1 VGYTYDADGNRLTG
15 SGTSYNVNNLNQD
28 TAAGGSAYQYDTDG
42 NLTSGGGYTYTYDDE
57 NRLIGMVSATDT
69 WSYQYDGLGERVS
82 ATHNGVVTQYLNDPS
97 GFGNVEAEFTGAG
110 QLVSHYT
117 YGLDLT
123 SAVPA
128 SGSAAYYHFD
138 ASGNTA
144 QMTNASGS
152 VVNSYTYLPFG
163 EKTASTTGVA
173 NPFTYAG
180 EYGVT
185 DEGSGLYF
193 MRNRWYSPALGRF
206 IQQDPIGLDGGSN
219 LYAYTGNGP
228 TNNLD
233 PEGTEPPSQNDLQLE
248 QAKENR
254 EAAIKDG
261 TYSQTEEERQEQI
274 QRGKEGL
281 AEIGAGAALGG
292 VEIVEGGGVITNEI
306 INHSIKVPIE
316 SAIVHKLVPEPGQHS
331 VLIPVLKDMA
341 HYFSGGLLFKDQPE
355 NNTTVPTKDAID
367 PNGKLTSGF
376 GDQGFVPPA
385 TPIIYTIYF
394 ENQPTATAPAE
405 EVVVSD
411 PLPSNLDWSTVQL
424 SQIQFN
430 NVTIN
435 VPGGVQSYSSQVS
448 VSTDPNPVSVNASI
462 NTITGVLSWTMQSV
476 DPTTGGLPANPLAG
490 FLPPNNSNNL
500 GTGYVTF
507 SVTPKSGLAN
517 GTAISNQGS
526 IVFDV
531 NSAISTNSVTNTIDS
546 VYPTSSVSALP
557 ATTTAASFPVSW
569 SGSDPGGSGIADYD
583 IYVSTN
589 SGAYSLWLPAT
600 TQTSATYTGAVGE
613 IYSFYSMATD
623 NVGLRQQA
631 QGAVQTVSVIQVS
644 SKTTPSVTVS
654 PGLSSVTTTQALSV
668 TVVVNGG
675 SGNPAATGSVTLTS
689 GSYTSAAAT
698 LNGGSATI
706 LIPAGSL
713 ALGSNTLTA
722 TYGPDVNSSSIYN
735 PATGTSAAVSVAKA
749 TPTVAVSPSLSS
761 ITTVQSLTVTVA
773 VNGGTGSPAA
783 TGSVTLTSGNYSSA
797 ATTLTSGSA
806 TINVPAGSL
815 ALGSNTLTASYTP
828 DSNSASIYNTAS
840 GTSASV
846 SVAKATPSVAVSPSS
861 FSISTTQLLTV
872 TVAVNGG
879 TGSTAPTGSVTLSS
893 GSYTS
898 TATTLTGG
906 SATINIP
913 AGSLAA
919 GGDVLGAAY
928 TPDSSS
934 SSIYNSASGS
944 SSVVMVAK
952 TTPAVTVTPSLS
964 SITAAQA
971 VSVTIAVG
979 GTPAPTG
986 TVTLSSGS
994 YTSAAATLSS
1004 GSATITVPAGS
1015 LAEGGDTLTGT
1026 YTGDNNYNSASGTAA
1041 ITVTSLAPAIT
1052 FTVPNHTYGDAP
1064 FTVTAT
1070 SNSSG
1075 AITYSV
1081 ISGPATI
1088 SGSVVTLTGAGAVVL
1103 RASQAAAGSYASGT
1117 LNATFTVASEAQTI
1131 TFAAPASPVNYGAA
1145 PITLS
1150 ASSTSGLTVVF
1161 SVLSGPASI
1170 SGSTLTI
1177 TGAGTV
1183 VVAADQSGNTNYA
1196 IATEV
1201 TRSITVN
1208 KGVPAAGLT
1217 ASPNPVL
1224 VQNTV
1229 TLTATIG
1236 YSAGT
1241 PTGSVVFSDSG
1252 TTIGTATLSA
1262 GIATL
1267 SVSTLTVGS
1276 HSITA
1281 VYGGD
1286 GNFNAASSSA
1296 VSETVEDFTLTIGGN
1311 GSSQTVQPGGTATY
1325 TLPMSPSGGTTFPAA
1340 ITFAAT
1346 GLPTGFTATFS
1357 PTSLAAGSAATNV
1370 ALMIQV
1376 PLTAK
1381 LEKRG
1386 EPGRGVPLIAL
1397 GLMVLPFLG
1406 GIGRSRKWLR
1416 RLALVTIV
1424 FAGMSGMGMLT
1435 GCGGGG
1441 GGGGSQPQTYTVT
1454 VTATSGALSHSTTVT
1469 LIVQ

>member
-1 VGYTYDADGNRLTG
+1 ML
-15 SGTSYNVNNLNQD
+15 
-28 TAAGGSAYQYDTDG
+28 
-42 NLTSGGGYTYTYDDE
+42 
-57 NRLIGMVSATDT
+57 
-69 WSYQYDGLGERVS
+69 GLRIDFS
-82 ATHNGVVTQYLNDPS
+82 S
-97 GFGNVEAEFTGAG
+97 
-110 QLVSHYT
+110 
-117 YGLDLT
+117 
-123 SAVPA
+123 
-128 SGSAAYYHFD
+128 
-138 ASGNTA
+138 
-144 QMTNASGS
+144 NASSQQAQANQQAVYDSG
-152 VVNSYTYLPFG
+152 V
-163 EKTASTTGVA
+163 ASQSPAQRQAQVDNTVGGAAEQTITTGVMLVA
-173 NPFTYAG
+173 PHVGLELEVPFFNAPGNVGFNMALHKGAETLGNHVAG
-180 EYGVT
+180 ITEA
-185 DEGSGLYF
+185 EGPGGE
-193 MRNRWYSPALGRF
+193 SPGA
-206 IQQDPIGLDGGSN
+206 P
-219 LYAYTGNGP
+219 AE
-228 TNNLD
+228 
-233 PEGTEPPSQNDLQLE
+233 PEGHNEHHPGPNPKPGPAATPPYHQDHLKN
-248 QAKENR
+248 
-254 EAAIKDG
+254 
-261 TYSQTEEERQEQI
+261 
-274 QRGKEGL
+274 
-281 AEIGAGAALGG
+281 
-292 VEIVEGGGVITNEI
+292 
-306 INHSIKVPIE
+306 
-316 SAIVHKLVPEPGQHS
+316 
-331 VLIPVLKDMA
+331 LKDMVNF
-341 HYFSGGLLFKDQPE
+341 FSGGLLFNKQPQ
-355 NNTTVPTKDAID
+355 NNTTVPTARAID

-376 GDQGFVPPA
+376 GNQGFVPPA

-405 EVVVSD
+405 KVVVSD
-411 PLPSNLDWSTVQL
+411 PLPGNLDWSTVQL

-462 NTITGVLSWTMQSV
+462 NTVTGVLSWTMQSV

-490 FLPPNNSNNL
+490 FLPPNNSSNL

-507 SVTPKSGLAN
+507 SVTPKAGLAN
-517 GTAISNQGS
+517 GTTIANQGS

-546 VYPTSSVSALP
+546 VYPTSSVAALP
-557 ATTTAASFPVSW
+557 ATTTSTSFPVSW
-569 SGSDPGGSGIADYD
+569 SGTDPGGSGIADYD

-589 SGAYSLWLPAT
+589 SGDYSLWLPAT
-600 TQTSATYTGAVGE
+600 TQTSGTYTGAVGQT
-613 IYSFYSMATD
+613 YSFYSMATD

-631 QGAVQTVSVIQVS
+631 QGAVQIVSVIQAS
-644 SKTTPSVTVS
+644 SRTTPSVTVS
-654 PGLSSVTTTQALSV
+654 PASSSITTTQALSV

-689 GSYTSAAAT
+689 GSYTSVAAA
-698 LNGGSATI
+698 LISGSATI

-713 ALGSNTLTA
+713 ALGSDTLTA
-722 TYGPDVNSSSIYN
+722 TYAPDANISSIYN
-735 PATGTSAAVSVAKA
+735 AASGTSAAVSVAKA

-761 ITTVQSLTVTVA
+761 ITAVQSLTVTVA
-773 VNGGTGSPAA
+773 VSGGAGSPAV
-783 TGSVTLTSGNYSSA
+783 TGSVTLTSGSYTSA
-797 ATTLTSGSA
+797 ATALSSGNA

-815 ALGSNTLTASYTP
+815 ALGSDTLTASYAP
-828 DSNSASIYNTAS
+828 DSNDASIYNTAS
-840 GTSASV
+840 GTSTAI
-846 SVAKATPSVAVSPSS
+846 SVAKATPSVTVSPSS
-861 FSISTTQLLTV
+861 FSITSTQLLSV

-879 TGSTAPTGSVTLSS
+879 TGSTTPTGSVTLTS

-898 TATTLTGG
+898 AATPLAGG

-928 TPDSSS
+928 APDSSS

-944 SSVVMVAK
+944 SSIVTVAK
-952 TTPAVTVTPSLS
+952 ATPTITATPSLS
-964 SITAAQA
+964 SITATQA

-979 GTPAPTG
+979 GTPAATG

-994 YTSAAATLSS
+994 YTSAATTLTG
-1004 GSATITVPAGS
+1004 GSATINIPAGS
-1015 LAEGGDTLTGT
+1015 LAVGGDTLTAS
-1026 YTGDNNYNSASGTAA
+1026 YTGDNNYNPASGTAA
-1041 ITVTSLAPAIT
+1041 ITVTSLAPTIT

-1088 SGSVVTLTGAGAVVL
+1088 SGSVVTLSGVGAVVL
-1103 RASQAAAGSYASGT
+1103 QASQAAAGSYASGSQ
-1117 LNATFTVASEAQTI
+1117 NATFTVASESQTI

-1145 PITLS
+1145 PIALS

-1177 TGAGTV
+1177 SGAGTV

-1196 IATEV
+1196 VATEV
-1201 TRSITVN
+1201 THSITVN
-1208 KGVPAAGLT
+1208 KGAPAAGLT

-1224 VQNTV
+1224 VQNSV

-1236 YSAGT
+1236 SSAGT
-1241 PTGSVVFSDSG
+1241 PTGSVAFSDGG
-1252 TTIGTATLSA
+1252 TTIGTAPLNA

-1267 SVSTLTVGS
+1267 SLATLAVGS

-1286 GNFNAASSSA
+1286 ANFNAASSAA
-1296 VSETVEDFTLTIGGN
+1296 VSEAVEDFTLTIGGS

-1340 ITFAAT
+1340 VTFAAT

-1357 PTSLAAGSAATNV
+1357 PASLAAGSSATNV
-1370 ALMIQV
+1370 TLTIQV
-1376 PLTAK
+1376 PLTAE
-1381 LEKRG
+1381 LEQRG

-1397 GLMVLPFLG
+1397 GLLVLPFLG

-1416 RLALVTIV
+1416 RLALLTIV
-1424 FAGMSGMGMLT
+1424 FAGMGGMSMLT

-1441 GGGGSQPQTYTVT
+1441 GGGGSQPQTYTIT